1 MRLLRYL
8 RNMAKNGLKILL
20 ISIFI
25 LSNLSCT
32 TNLTSSY
39 PRKNIEQIIKELCR
53 KEFDIEANAW
63 LIGETL
69 WVYVPFGGIIDQSGQ
84 PTASF
89 TKNTRRIFLT
99 LRRAFLNMD
108 NPPRFYCFVLSD
120 TEEKGFDLYRIG
132 FVRDF
137 IKSQMGLISLNQI
150 NQRVVVLS
158 AENKQALGDKE
169 GKHITTYDIS
179 IGDFI
184 GYLVRQQLN
193 NIFIAYPNQ
202 VEIREIQSYY
212 QQGKLGLIFD
222 IKIKEGDQEV
232 PEPFSKTKEIIK
244 KYLEI
249 YNQPESIVE
258 IEITDGSAGKRSI
271 FTQAAL
277 FD

>member
-1 MRLLRYL
+1 MV
-8 RNMAKNGLKILL
+8 KNGLKILL

-25 LSNLSCT
+25 LFNLSCT
-32 TNLTSSY
+32 TNVTSSY
-39 PRKNIEQIIKELCR
+39 SRKNIEQIIKELCQR
-53 KEFDIEANAW
+53 EFDIDVNVW
-63 LIGETL
+63 LVGETL
-69 WVYVPFGGIIDQSGQ
+69 WVYVPFGKITDAAGE
-84 PTASF
+84 PTTGF
-89 TKNTRRIFLT
+89 TKNTRQIFLT

-108 NPPRFYCFVLSD
+108 NPPQFYCFVLSD
-120 TEEKGFDLYRIG
+120 TKDQGFDFYRIG

-137 IKSQMGLISLNQI
+137 IKFQMGLISLNQI

-169 GKHITTYDIS
+169 GNHIVTYNITL
-179 IGDFI
+179 GDFI

-222 IKIKEGDQEV
+222 IKIKENGQEI

-249 YNQPESIVE
+249 YNRPADIVE
-258 IEITDGSAGKRSI
+258 IEITDGSSGKRSI